1 MRVKSVIIVI
11 SVLSVILLEGAVL
24 AIDQTLLLKLLELKR
39 ESYLN
44 RRGELS
50 IDITPVYSQDKSIV
64 PWTIT
69 KNYNYNLNTNIRLG
83 LSDRLELSVLVP
95 YTTMQK
101 EVFTNAW
108 NTYRGAGMGDPR
120 FTFQYEMLSE
130 KVNRPATY
138 LTGGLRLP
146 MGKSYFDGVPVNE
159 LAPGSGYYATTWGL
173 SFLKSIDPTA
183 LFWGFDYQWTFPRA
197 DYNPADILGYNLG
210 LAWSLNQSVN
220 LSLGLSGA
228 VVGEDRQVVNGVE
241 QTLNPAYNI
250 SGLSVSSNVL
260 VSSGVFVNPSIFF
273 GLTDEESDFIFSL
286 GMSLKR

>member
-1 MRVKSVIIVI
+1 MKH
-11 SVLSVILLEGAVL
+11 LTAILIAGSILFSIPAL

-50 IDITPVYSQDKSIV
+50 IDITPVYSQDKSLV

-69 KNYNYNLNTNIRLG
+69 KNYNYNLNTNFRLG
-83 LSDRLELSVLVP
+83 LSDRLEFSLLIPFTS
-95 YTTMQK
+95 MQK
-101 EVFTNAW
+101 EQYVSAW
-108 NTYRGAGMGDPR
+108 ETYRGAGMGDPR
-120 FTFQYEMLSE
+120 FNFQYEMLSE
-130 KVNRPATY
+130 KMNRPATY

-146 MGKSYFDGVPVNE
+146 LGKSYFDGLPANE

-183 LFWGFDYQWTFPRA
+183 LFWGFDYQWTFPRE
-197 DYNPADILGYNLG
+197 DYNPADIMGYNIG
-210 LAWSLNQSVN
+210 LAWALNQSVS

-228 VVGEDRQVVNGVE
+228 VVGEDKQIVNGLE

-250 SGLSVSSNVL
+250 TGLSIGSNVM
-260 VSSGVFVNPSIFF
+260 VSSGLFLNPSVFF
-273 GLTDEESDFIFSL
+273 GLTDEESDLIFSM